1 MATLNDTQS
10 RLLELFDQIPP
21 ELHSMA
27 LDTLERLQTPD
38 PHAGPFGWL
47 LGYRYIET
55 SPGHARCTLD
65 VAEPHLNPGGV
76 AHGGVLCTLADA
88 AMGAAVHWML
98 EPDQRCVTAEL
109 KVNCLKP
116 ILPGR
121 VTASATVLHKGG
133 RLVVVSGEIHNEAG
147 ELVGV
152 ALGTFAIVRRTPA
165 KTTA

>member
-10 RLLELFDQIPP
+10 RLLSLFDQIPT
-21 ELHSMA
+21 ELQSMA
-27 LDTLERLQTPD
+27 LATLERLQKPD
-38 PHAGPFGWL
+38 PHSGPFGWL
-47 LGYRYIET
+47 LGYRYVEAG
-55 SPGHARCTLD
+55 PGQARCTLD
-65 VAEPHLNPGGV
+65 VGEPHLNPGGV

-98 EPDQRCVTAEL
+98 DPDQRCVTAEL

-121 VTASATVLHKGG
+121 IIASATVIHKGG
-133 RLVVVSGEIHNEAG
+133 RLVVVSSEIHSEAG
-147 ELVGV
+147 DLVGV

-165 KTTA
+165 KAT